1 MLRYFYCNVRNNHLF
16 LVHLLA
22 LLLPFLLLTGET
34 SMACELPVC
43 RLPAPARSIN
53 IPVSGWKP
61 ADSTS
66 MESSCPQPGDFIHQI
81 PLSQPKTTGRNYF
94 NIYTNG
100 PRGSGRYWD
109 ISLGVST
116 TQAGI
121 PERGVCLQ
129 TTTLG
134 WRSLQNF
141 ENKAIPWFEDLDHDG
156 KAEFI
161 LWDSFSFE
169 ENPDLASNATY
180 ALVAWVYKLTGANR
194 LQLDLPLSRN
204 MAQRVAAAYRKPLK
218 STSMYIQTQRDIPAG
233 ILDKFGN
240 AQCRLNMK

>member
-1 MLRYFYCNVRNNHLF
+1 MLRYLHRTVCNNHLF
-16 LVHLLA
+16 SAQWIA
-22 LLLPFLLLTGET
+22 LLLPFFLLTGEI

-43 RLPAPARSIN
+43 SMPTPAMHIN
-53 IPVSGWKP
+53 IPVSGWEP
-61 ADSTS
+61 ADSTLL
-66 MESSCPQPGDFIHQI
+66 ESSCPQPGEFIHQI
-81 PLSQPKTTGRNYF
+81 PISQPKPTGQNYF

-109 ISLGVST
+109 ISLGIST

-134 WRSLQNF
+134 WRSLQHF

-169 ENPDLASNATY
+169 DNPDLASNATY

-194 LQLDLPLSRN
+194 LQLDLPLSRK
-204 MAQRVAAAYRKPLK
+204 MAQRIAAAYRKPLK
-218 STSMYIQTQRDIPAG
+218 STNMYSQTQRDIPAG
-233 ILDKFGN
+233 ILEKFGN